1 MPKEPDLLPA
11 GVRISD
17 TLLLAQVQS
26 SYPLS
31 IVQDCLGAADRL
43 TERKRELPNELMAY
57 FPMMLCLY
65 RTASQK
71 EVLRCMSEGLHQI
84 YGLTHF
90 KVTGKSGI
98 SQARSRV
105 SWEPLKAVFEKCAR
119 PIAMKNSKGCFYKD
133 LLLTVIDGTN
143 LDLDDCPEN
152 SAYFGRSSNQ
162 HGEGAYPKARVVGL
176 MEAGTRVTFGL
187 SIGKYCEPKVDD
199 EESKTEGQK
208 AKAKA
213 NSKRVSENALA
224 MDLIH
229 LLKEGMLCLADRL
242 FMSFEIFEAA
252 KNTGADL
259 LFRAREDRKPTF
271 VETLPDGSMIAFIYS
286 IKDYAKKNP
295 IKVRI
300 VDFDVEVKIDKT
312 TEFHHYKLIT
322 TLLDHQKFPIKEL
335 AAVYRER
342 WEVETMLDEVKTHLM
357 GSMTLRSRTP
367 DLVKQEIYGMFMA
380 HNVIRTAMHQAAIS
394 ANIDPDDLSFTHS
407 KNVIQSHMP
416 KFGSF
421 PP

>member
-17 TLLLAQVQS
+17 RLLLAQLHS
-26 SYPLS
+26 NYPLS
-31 IVQDCLGAADRL
+31 VVQDCLRSEDCL

-65 RTASQK
+65 RKASQK

-105 SWEPLKAVFEKCAR
+105 SWEPLKAVFETCAR

-133 LLLTVIDGTN
+133 LLLTVIDGTT
-143 LDLDDCPEN
+143 LDLDDCPAN

-176 MEAGTRVTFGL
+176 MEAGTRITFGL
-187 SIGKYCEPKVDD
+187 SIGKYCEPKVDL
-199 EESKTEGQK
+199 EEPETQGK
-208 AKAKA
+208 KAKA

-229 LLKEGMLCLADRL
+229 LLKKGMLCLADRL

-259 LFRAREDRKPTF
+259 LFRARDDRKPTF
-271 VETLPDGSMIAFIYS
+271 VEELPDGSMIAFIYS
-286 IKDYAKKNP
+286 SEDHSHKHP

-300 VDFDVEVKIDKT
+300 VDFDVEVKTGKET
-312 TEFHHYKLIT
+312 TRHHYKLIT
-322 TLLDHQKFPIKEL
+322 TLLDHQKFPIREL

-357 GSMTLRSRTP
+357 DSMTLRSRTP

-394 ANIDPDDLSFTHS
+394 ANIDPDVLSFIHS

>member
-17 TLLLAQVQS
+17 RMLLAQLHNN
-26 SYPLS
+26 YPLS
-31 IVQDCLGAADRL
+31 VVQDCLRAEDCL
-43 TERKRELPNELMAY
+43 TERNRELPNELMAY

-65 RTASQK
+65 RKASQK
-71 EVLRCMSEGLHQI
+71 EVLRCMSEGLHDI

-119 PIAMKNSKGCFYKD
+119 PIATKNSKGCYYKE
-133 LLLTVIDGTN
+133 LLLTIMDGTA
-143 LDLDDCPEN
+143 LDLDDCPAN

-176 MEAGTRVTFGL
+176 MEAGTRITFGL
-187 SIGKYCEPKVDD
+187 SIGKFSVPKDD
-199 EESKTEGQK
+199 QDRVKSQDKK
-208 AKAKA
+208 AKSDDKKA
-213 NSKRVSENALA
+213 SENALA

-229 LLKEGMLCLADRL
+229 LLKKGMLCLADRL

-252 KNTGADL
+252 RNTGADL
-259 LFRAREDRKPTF
+259 LFRARDDRKPTF

-286 IKDYAKKNP
+286 SKDYAHTEP

-300 VDFDVEVKIDKT
+300 VDFDVEVMVDKK
-312 TEFHHYKLIT
+312 TEIHHYKLIT
-322 TLLDHQKFPIKEL
+322 TLLDHQKFPINEL
-335 AAVYRER
+335 AVVYRER
-342 WEVETMLDEVKTHLM
+342 WKVETMLDEVKTHLM
-357 GSMTLRSRTP
+357 ESMTLRSRTP

-394 ANIDPDDLSFTHS
+394 ANIDPDVLSFTHS